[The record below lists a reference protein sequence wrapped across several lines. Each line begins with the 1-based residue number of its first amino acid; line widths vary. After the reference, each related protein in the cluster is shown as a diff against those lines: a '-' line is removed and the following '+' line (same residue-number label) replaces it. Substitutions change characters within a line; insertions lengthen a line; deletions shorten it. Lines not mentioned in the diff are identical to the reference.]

1 MGYNAR
7 YDNTYNEPGALVR
20 YSVASTQ
27 PLSAERQHGDMVP
40 EPLLLEAFAT
50 LLHYTPVAVAFLE
63 GERLWILEANT
74 LFYGLVPAAL
84 RAINAHRRD
93 LADVL
98 PGCEAAGLC
107 ALARETSRSGQTLH
121 RDALR
126 IDMGADQPA
135 LWDVTLAPIG
145 GNGGPKIIML
155 QIRQSLALVAA
166 TGEDTASPVEE
177 FEQIKD
183 DFLAITAH
191 ELRTPVTALL
201 GYTNLMVR
209 RAEGGDWTD
218 RDLHA
223 LRMIQAQAQRLT
235 QLINGLVDISRI
247 QTGAL
252 ELRKQPVDLNVLA
265 RQVTANLRSSIGD
278 HTIQIETPDRAVMVW
293 GDAQRLEQALAH
305 LVDNAL
311 KYSPWG
317 GAIQVRIWTDTEAH
331 VVVSDRGIGIPEE
344 AIPQLFQRFYRA
356 ANVDSDRISGLGIG
370 LYLVKEFVT
379 AHDGRID
386 VASQPD
392 EGTTFEVVL
401 PLQNAPE
408 IAADV

>member
-1 MGYNAR
+1 MHR
-7 YDNTYNEPGALVR
+7 HDDTCNEPGALLR

-27 PLSAERQHGDMVP
+27 PLSAERQRDDTLP
-40 EPLLLEAFAT
+40 ESLLPESFAT
-50 LLHYTPVAVAFLE
+50 LLEHTPVAVAFLQS
-63 GERLWILEANT
+63 ERLWILEANT
-74 LFYGLVPAAL
+74 LFYDLVPAAL
-84 RAINAHRRD
+84 RAIDAGRRE
-93 LADVL
+93 LADAL

-107 ALARETSRSGQTLH
+107 ALAREAGRLGQTLQ
-121 RDALR
+121 RDALP
-126 IDMGADQPA
+126 INMDADQSA

-145 GNGGPKIIML
+145 RSGSPAIIML
-155 QIRQSLALVAA
+155 QIRRVLKV
-166 TGEDTASPVEE
+166 EDVTSPVEE

-252 ELRKQPVDLNVLA
+252 ELRYQPVDLNVLA

-278 HTIQIETPDRAVMVW
+278 HTIKLEVPERAVTVW
-293 GDAQRLEQALAH
+293 GDAQRLEQVLAH

-317 GAIQVRIWTDTEAH
+317 GAVEVRIWTGAEAH
-331 VVVSDRGIGIPEE
+331 VVVSDHGIGIPEE
-344 AIPQLFQRFYRA
+344 AIPRLFQRFYRA
-356 ANVDSDRISGLGIG
+356 ANVDSNRISGLGIG

-401 PLQNAPE
+401 PLGNTPE
-408 IAADV
+408 SAAEE